1 MSQTDGN
8 AQEERNKDIIRSFI
22 EEIFNEHNLSSIE
35 KYFGK
40 DSMEGSPH
48 ADKSG
53 EEFKQFL
60 TDFFD
65 AFPDMHTTIEHMVA
79 ENNLVMVFLNGSG
92 THKGEFRRVEPTNKK
107 IRIRSADLY
116 RIENDIING
125 HWDIVDEL
133 DFLKQIGVLL
143 SEPANKDPKD
153 SRVVW
158 IHDYE

>member
-1 MSQTDGN
+1 MSPIDGN
-8 AQEERNKDIIRSFI
+8 GQEERNKNIIRSFI
-22 EEIFNEHNLSSIE
+22 EEIFNEHNLPSIE

-40 DSMEGSPH
+40 DSIEDSPH
-48 ADKSG
+48 AGKSG
-53 EEFKQFL
+53 KEFKQFL

-92 THKGEFRRVEPTNKK
+92 THKGEFCRVEPTNKK

-143 SEPANKDPKD
+143 SEPANKDPND